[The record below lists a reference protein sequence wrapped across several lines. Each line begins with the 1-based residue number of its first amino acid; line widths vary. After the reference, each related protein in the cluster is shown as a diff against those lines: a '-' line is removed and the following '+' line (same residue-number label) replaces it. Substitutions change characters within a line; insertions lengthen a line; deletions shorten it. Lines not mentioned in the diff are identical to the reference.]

1 MLKNILMTS
10 LLVAAVSGMA
20 LQDAQARSLKE
31 IKSSGT
37 LLVGTTGDYKPMSY
51 LNKETGKY
59 EGFDA
64 EMAASL
70 AKKLGV
76 KTVVN
81 FREADTLDKRV
92 ALVKGVTDNMGVD
105 FAFQCTGA
113 PPAAA
118 DVYSYIRR
126 GGGLCLGRLRCGP
139 RSPGRP
145 AASGYGLSRRQAPAH
160 GGLS

>member
-1 MLKNILMTS
+1 MM
-10 LLVAAVSGMA
+10 VAVLRAAGVNHIIAVDGSEKRLDM
-20 LQDAQARSLKE
+20 
-31 IKSSGT
+31 
-37 LLVGTTGDYKPMSY
+37 
-51 LNKETGKY
+51 
-59 EGFDA
+59 
-64 EMAASL
+64 

-126 GGGLCLGRLRCGP
+126 GGRALRDGLLR
-139 RSPGRP
+139 
-145 AASGYGLSRRQAPAH
+145 Q
-160 GGLS
+160 